1 MCITVIPI
9 EGGRRYYN
17 NMHPVQN
24 KSTIALN
31 FEISPTFDELDE
43 FALRTVHLFR
53 IDSQIL
59 MFRQRF
65 NYREQVKL

>member
-1 MCITVIPI
+1 
-9 EGGRRYYN
+9 
-17 NMHPVQN
+17 MHPVQN

-31 FEISPTFDELDE
+31 FEILPTFDELDE
-43 FALRTVHLFR
+43 FALHTVHLFR

-59 MFRQRF
+59 MFRQQF

>member
-1 MCITVIPI
+1 
-9 EGGRRYYN
+9 
-17 NMHPVQN
+17 MHPIQN

-31 FEISPTFDELDE
+31 FEIFPTFDELDE

-59 MFRQRF
+59 MFRQQF